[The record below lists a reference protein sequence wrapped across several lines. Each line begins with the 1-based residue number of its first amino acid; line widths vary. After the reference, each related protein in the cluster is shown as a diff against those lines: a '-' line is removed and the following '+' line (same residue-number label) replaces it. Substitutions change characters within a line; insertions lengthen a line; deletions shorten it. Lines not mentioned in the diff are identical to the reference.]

1 MATAY
6 LTFGKVG
13 KRGTN
18 GVIETFI
25 AGTTRSETV
34 STSGTSAQGLLT
46 ANKDEYVRIQCATA
60 VAAVAGANP
69 TATLAAGLAVTG
81 GIPEYMAVQ
90 SGDKVAL
97 IDI

>member
-1 MATAY
+1 MAVAY
-6 LTFGKVG
+6 LTYGKVG

-34 STSGTSAQGLLT
+34 TTSGTSAAGALT
-46 ANKDEYVRIQCATA
+46 AGKDDYVRIYCATN
-60 VAAVAGANP
+60 VAAVAGSSP
-69 TATLAAGLAVTG
+69 TATLATGLAVTG
-81 GIPEYMAVQ
+81 GIPEYLAVQ
-90 SGDKVAL
+90 SGDKIAL